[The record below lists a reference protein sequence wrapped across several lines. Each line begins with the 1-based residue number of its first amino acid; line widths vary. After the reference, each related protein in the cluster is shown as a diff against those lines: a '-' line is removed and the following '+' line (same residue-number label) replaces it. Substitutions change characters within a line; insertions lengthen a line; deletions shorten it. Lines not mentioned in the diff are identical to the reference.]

1 MKVFNFRII
10 YGTNGTDVIDQR
22 LSTPYNSLTAKQMQD
37 YIEVDN
43 QLAAMAAIRRI
54 NDRKCKQRSGILRK
68 MATAIGVI

>member
-10 YGTNGTDVIDQR
+10 YGTNGTDVIDQN

-43 QLAAMAAIRRI
+43 QLAAMATMKRI
-54 NDRKCKQRSGILRK
+54 EHRNNRKRSGILRK
-68 MATAIGVI
+68 MAMALGVM